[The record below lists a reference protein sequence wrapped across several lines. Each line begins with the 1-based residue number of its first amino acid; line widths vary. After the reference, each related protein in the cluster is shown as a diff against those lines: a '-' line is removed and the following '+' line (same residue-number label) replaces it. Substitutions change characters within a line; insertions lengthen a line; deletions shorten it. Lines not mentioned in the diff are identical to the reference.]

1 MMDEQNFM
9 DELDNLIELI
19 DEDGNS
25 TMFEH
30 VATVEHE
37 GEVYLMVVEEESLNR
52 ADQDEEEELDAL
64 ILKIES
70 DENGEDTYV
79 TLEDEELAEIVFQ
92 KCLEVLQEDMDDE
105 E

>member
-1 MMDEQNFM
+1 MDEQNFM

-52 ADQDEEEELDAL
+52 VDQDEEEELDAL